1 MKLTNDSEYFF
12 KKLQKLAL
20 LMVSFR
26 FLELLC
32 QLEQVFSAA
41 VLIQNHVASFVVLEY
56 FQLEELAKDIQATL
70 VDI

>member
-1 MKLTNDSEYFF
+1 
-12 KKLQKLAL
+12 
-20 LMVSFR
+20 MVSFR